1 MTLAQGNIVV
11 YRSELCRI
19 KNVGMYAP
27 DGVNG
32 REYCILTPLDSER
45 STYYVPTECAQ
56 DKLREP
62 LTHDEALALI
72 DKMRGAGGEFP
83 TDSARRKVKQN
94 EILLS
99 GNYESVIK
107 MAGAIYGEQER
118 RRSVG
123 KKLPAADER
132 AMKAAQQMINSE
144 FAYALG
150 IEPGEVGQFIDKRL
164 GIAE

>member
-1 MTLAQGNIVV
+1 MTLTQGNIVV

-32 REYCILTPLDSER
+32 REYCILTPLASEH
-45 STYYVPTECAQ
+45 STYYVPMECAQ

-62 LTHDEALALI
+62 LTHDEVLEII

-83 TDSARRKVKQN
+83 ADSTRRRAKQN
-94 EILLS
+94 EILSS

-150 IEPGEVGQFIDKRL
+150 ISPEEVGQFIDKRL
-164 GIAE
+164 GITE